1 MRYDPCNMLYLIQ
14 ANTSIKVS
22 GISGPFTR
30 TVTWMVNANHHSEA
44 KQKYEAQVK
53 RDFAHMSF
61 SEISFEYTMVA
72 GEIK

>member
-1 MRYDPCNMLYLIQ
+1 
-14 ANTSIKVS
+14 
-22 GISGPFTR
+22 
-30 TVTWMVNANHHSEA
+30 MVNANHHSEA